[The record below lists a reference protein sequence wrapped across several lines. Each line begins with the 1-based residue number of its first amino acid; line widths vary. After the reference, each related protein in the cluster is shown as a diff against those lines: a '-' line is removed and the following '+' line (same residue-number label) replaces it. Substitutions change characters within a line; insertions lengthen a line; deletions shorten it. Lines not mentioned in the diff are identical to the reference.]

1 MPPENVKVNW
11 IGLEEVGEARIL
23 KALQLAMKGRPIPE
37 IARETGIPKSS
48 LYDDIRLHGAYS
60 HRRRQRKASAL

>member
-11 IGLEEVGEARIL
+11 IGLEEVGEAEIL

-48 LYDDIRLHGAYS
+48 LYDIRLHGAYS